1 MARRMKFVNILLSLL
16 CLLTIPAISGC
27 SSKVS
32 THGHSLEQAKLDK
45 LVLGKTTRKDVLVL
59 LGKPSFD
66 GAFGSRKSYYNK
78 QVMEEEV
85 AGLSKTISR
94 TLLVLIFDEKD
105 VLKDFE
111 LKSIENDRAVT
122 KLEAK
127 TPTPGD
133 TYTLTE
139 QIFSNVRRTQ

>member
-1 MARRMKFVNILLSLL
+1 MAQRMKYANVFLSLL
-16 CLLTIPAISGC
+16 CLLAIPTISGC

-32 THGHSLEQAKLDK
+32 THGHSLEQSKLEK
-45 LVLGKTTRKDVLVL
+45 LVPGKTTRKDVLVL
-59 LGKPSFD
+59 LGQPSFD
-66 GAFGSRKSYYNK
+66 GAFGSGKSYYNN

-85 AGLSKTISR
+85 AGLSETISR
-94 TLLVLIFDEKD
+94 TLLVLIFDEKG
-105 VLKDFE
+105 VLQDFE
-111 LKSIENDRAVT
+111 LKSIENDMAIT

-133 TYTLTE
+133 TFSLTE

>member
-1 MARRMKFVNILLSLL
+1 MAQRMKFTNILFSLL
-16 CLLTIPAISGC
+16 CLLTISAISGC

-32 THGHSLEQAKLDK
+32 THGHSLEQSKLDK
-45 LVLGKTTRKDVLVL
+45 LVPGKTTRKDILVL
-59 LGKPSFD
+59 LGQPSFD
-66 GAFGSRKSYYNK
+66 GAFGSGKSYYNN

-85 AGLSKTISR
+85 AGLSETISR

-111 LKSIENDRAVT
+111 LKSIENDMAIK

>member
-1 MARRMKFVNILLSLL
+1 MKFVNILLSLL
-16 CLLTIPAISGC
+16 CLLTIPVISGC
-27 SSKVS
+27 SSKIS
-32 THGHSLEQAKLDK
+32 THGHPLEQSKLEK
-45 LVLGKTTRKDVLVL
+45 LVPGKTSRKDILIL
-59 LGKPSFD
+59 LGQPSFY
-66 GAFGSRKSYYNK
+66 GAFGSGKSYYNN

-85 AGLSKTISR
+85 AGLSETISR
-94 TLLVLIFDEKD
+94 TLLVLTFDEKD

-111 LKSIENDRAVT
+111 LKSIENDMAIT

-133 TYTLTE
+133 TYTLIE